1 MPDSQPDLPR
11 RRLRWILL
19 PALLVALIIGV
30 LLSGRRDLPGFEARV
45 AALRAAGQPV
55 SPTDLPGSTPPAP
68 AVATGIFLL
77 DQALERLN
85 NRLTAPGN
93 GPYWNKPDSPHHA
106 FLQETEPL
114 RRELH
119 LLLAP
124 DPVLRSLHEAR
135 SHPGGPISFSRG
147 MTLSGGVLNVELWLL
162 ASSTHNLQQGQIDDA
177 VDCLTDAVRLRTV
190 PRPERG
196 FILWAF
202 DAGTYTRSLIA
213 LLESGKL
220 TPQHCHRLQQ
230 AFEQLDQA
238 PILRDY
244 LLVERVG
251 FITDTR
257 FLATVGARQYVSF
270 SNSSRLRDRIEG
282 ALGWLRHRMHVR
294 LGFYDRAASLALD
307 AYADQLGALDRIGD
321 PKVLTELKERATRIQ
336 SEPRLVR
343 ELYFGPPP
351 SVREGAFL
359 TKAHARLGLLAVAAH
374 RYRLDHNGAFP
385 SAPSDLVPRYLPT
398 LPTDPFG
405 GGLPTFERL
414 DPGLAIG
421 FDRTALHGMQ
431 APAPT
436 DPGGSGALLHFTR

>member
-1 MPDSQPDLPR
+1 
-11 RRLRWILL
+11 
-19 PALLVALIIGV
+19 
-30 LLSGRRDLPGFEARV
+30 
-45 AALRAAGQPV
+45 
-55 SPTDLPGSTPPAP
+55 
-68 AVATGIFLL
+68 VATGIFLL

-119 LLLAP
+119 PLLAP

-135 SHPGGPISFSRG
+135 SHPGGPISFSEA
-147 MTLSGGVLNVELWLL
+147 LSISSRVFNVELWLL
-162 ASSTHNLQQGQIDDA
+162 ASSTHNLKLGQIDHA
-177 VDCLTDAVRLRTV
+177 VDCFTDATRLRTL
-190 PRPERG
+190 PRPFRG
-196 FILWAF
+196 TFLWSF
-202 DAGTYTRSLIA
+202 DAGHYSRVAIQ

-220 TPQHCHRLQQ
+220 TPEQCLQLQQ
-230 AFEQLDQA
+230 AFTQLDQTPFLRDHLLVDRVRFISEA
-238 PILRDY
+238 PIL
-244 LLVERVG
+244 
-251 FITDTR
+251 
-257 FLATVGARQYVSF
+257 ATIGASQF
-270 SNSSRLRDRIEG
+270 SNARGLRGRILG
-282 ALGWLRHRMHVR
+282 ALGWLRHRMHVH

-336 SEPRLVR
+336 SEPRWVR
-343 ELYFGPPP
+343 ELYFGPPS
-351 SVREGAFL
+351 SVREGALL
-359 TKAHARLGLLAVAAH
+359 TKAHARLGLLAVAVQ

-385 SAPSDLVPRYLPT
+385 SAPSDLIPRYLPA

-405 GGLPTFERL
+405 GGLPTFQRL

-421 FDRTALHGMQ
+421 FDRTALQGME

-436 DPGGSGALLHFTR
+436 DPGGSGALLHLTR

>member
-1 MPDSQPDLPR
+1 M
-11 RRLRWILL
+11 IT
-19 PALLVALIIGV
+19 
-30 LLSGRRDLPGFEARV
+30 GRGDLPGFEARV

-55 SPTDLPGSTPPAP
+55 IHADLPGSTPPSPELANE
-68 AVATGIFLL
+68 IFLL

-93 GPYWNKPDSPHHA
+93 GRYWNKPDSPHHA

-119 LLLAP
+119 LLMAS
-124 DPVLRSLHEAR
+124 DPALRSLHEAR
-135 SHPGGPISFSRG
+135 LHPGGPISFNQG
-147 MTLSGGVLNVELWLL
+147 ITLSVGVLNIELWLL

-190 PRPERG
+190 PRPVRG
-196 FILWAF
+196 SMLWAF

-220 TPQHCHRLQQ
+220 TPQHCQRLQH
-230 AFEQLDQA
+230 AFDQLEKA
-238 PILRDY
+238 PILRDH

-251 FITDTR
+251 LITDTR
-257 FLATVGARQYVSF
+257 ITATLGARQYLSWMG
-270 SNSSRLRDRIEG
+270 STGWRDRIEG
-282 ALGWLRHRMHVR
+282 AVSWLRHRTHVH

-307 AYADQLGALDRIGD
+307 AYTDQLGALERIGD

-336 SEPRLVR
+336 SEPRSVR
-343 ELYFGPPP
+343 ELYFSPPP
-351 SVREGAFL
+351 FVREGAFL

-374 RYRLDHNGAFP
+374 GYRLDHNGAFP
-385 SAPSDLVPRYLPT
+385 SAPSDLIPRYLPS

-405 GGLPTFERL
+405 GGPPTFQRL

-421 FDRTALHGMQ
+421 FDRTALHGME

-436 DPGGSGALLHFTR
+436 DPGGSGALLHLTR